1 LAIYEVLVRRDA
13 SGFVGYVVLARLRY
27 PARTPRPYY
36 VLPSRLRRARAEGGG
51 FSPSSPRTSFAIVR
65 AMPGAFG
72 ALSRPLYPRR
82 GGASQ
87 PELPPV
93 VRGDEIDVLVA
104 VATDELV
111 YEGAERQ
118 HLEPA
123 LAGVV

>member
-1 LAIYEVLVRRDA
+1 LAIYEVLVRRGA
-13 SGFVGYVVLARLRY
+13 SGFVGSAVLARLWY
-27 PARTPRPYY
+27 SARTPRAYY
-36 VLPSRLRRARAEGGG
+36 VLPSRLRRAKAEGGG
-51 FSPSSPRTSFAIVR
+51 FSPSSPRTSFAVVR
-65 AMPGAFG
+65 ATPGAEG

-93 VRGDEIDVLVA
+93 ACGDEIDVLVA
-104 VATDELV
+104 VAADELV

-118 HLEPA
+118 HLDPA